1 MNRNLAKIRNI
12 IFEADRRILDLMY
25 PLRCPICDKVVQK
38 EHGICPQCRKKLH
51 VVSEPICM
59 KCGKPISDIRR
70 EFCSD
75 CSRKMHHFVQG
86 RALWIYGKEVRESLY
101 RFKYQNKRE
110 YARTYAMEI
119 VGKHEA
125 WIQSKK
131 IQVILPIPLHKNRRR
146 KRGYNQA
153 AVLAEELGRLLN
165 LPVDT
170 KTLLRVHDT
179 KPQKTLGDVQRKQ
192 NLNHAFITKQNK
204 LSYNTVLLVDDIYT
218 TGSTFDAAAKALSDA
233 GVSKIYTCCVG
244 IGGDFA

>member
-1 MNRNLAKIRNI
+1 MILW
-12 IFEADRRILDLMY
+12 ADRRILDLMY

-38 EHGICPQCRKKLH
+38 EQGICPQCRKKLH
-51 VVSEPICM
+51 VISEPFCM
-59 KCGKPISDIRR
+59 KCGKPISDTRR

-75 CSRKMHHFVQG
+75 CSHKTHNFIQG
-86 RALWIYGKEVRESLY
+86 RALWIYGKEVKESLY

-119 VGKHEA
+119 ARRHGA

-131 IQVILPIPLHKNRRR
+131 IQVILPIPLHKNRRK

-153 AVLAEELGRLLN
+153 AVLAEELGKILN

-170 KTLLRVHDT
+170 KMLIRVQDT

-192 NLNHAFITKQNK
+192 NLSHAFRTRQDKVFP
-204 LSYNTVLLVDDIYT
+204 NTVLLVDDIYT
-218 TGSTFDAAAKALSDA
+218 TGSTFDAAAKVLSDA

-244 IGGDFA
+244 IGGDFV